1 MIPHVQAPQ
10 AIPEVKKLLLDYL
23 QNRSSSGTAFKE
35 GEMIRF
41 GWFYF
46 RILEGEAGLTLFG
59 PDLKNFPLQW
69 QPDISMS
76 LNLALVQKYV
86 TESYGLGIE
95 ECDLNMTAV
104 VSKSIEERT
113 DFFLNRLGPAKDKN
127 SGWYIGF
134 VDDPLDM
141 NDAKSFKMMS
151 LYELSLQIP
160 DAIKFWFLPGNC
172 QVLLTGNNLQVLQDF
187 NVIPPKPGTYMHKLI
202 HGNH

>member
-1 MIPHVQAPQ
+1 MIPHIEAQQ

-23 QNRSSSGTAFKE
+23 DARKKGGTAFKE
-35 GEMIRF
+35 GELIRF

-46 RILEGEAGLTLFG
+46 RIIQGGNGLSLFG

-69 QPDISMS
+69 QNDISMS

-86 TESYGLGIE
+86 TESYGLPIE

-104 VSKSIEERT
+104 VSKSIDTRT

-127 SGWYIGF
+127 SGWYVGF
-134 VDDPLDM
+134 VDDPMDM
-141 NDAKSFKMMS
+141 NDSKSFKMMS

-160 DAIKFWFLPGNC
+160 DAIKFWFLPTNC

-187 NVIPPKPGTYMHKLI
+187 NVIQPKPGTYMHKLI
-202 HGNH
+202 YGNH